1 MKPTDIKS
9 NTYINSI
16 KEINDKDPN
25 SKIDDI
31 ATMSK
36 YKNIFPKWYVRNWS
50 EEVFVVTKVKKTVP
64 WTAVITD
71 LQGEKKI
78 WMFYKKRI
86 AKKQIRKSLQ
96 LKTLLTEKAINKV
109 CWMEGYNIF
118 FDSWI
123 DKKDIV

>member
-71 LQGEKKI
+71 LKGEKKI
-78 WMFYKKRI
+78 WTFYKERI
-86 AKKQIRKSLQ
+86 AKKTNQKEFTAENVINRKG
-96 LKTLLTEKAINKV
+96 NKQSV
-109 CWMEGYNIF
+109 LNGRL
-118 FDSWI
+118 
-123 DKKDIV
+123 